1 MDLKKS
7 CACALGIKVGD
18 VPILVEFEEEAL
30 FDRVKNIYQRFKSK
44 SRPLYRINIGACGYC
59 REGANRQD
67 KVFSSFKKEIYRIN
81 CSEFKAQLDFENKI
95 GWIRLAPTSSSEVIT
110 SALANL
116 CMFILL
122 KRGAMLFH
130 ACGVVKNNR
139 AFIFSG
145 PSGAGKS
152 TVAKLSSNYAIL
164 SEELL
169 GIYSSGK
176 HFKVFPLP
184 YAGDTVFF
192 SQSAR
197 PFPLAA
203 MLRLVKDRENFLED
217 VSKARASAD
226 FLIVPS
232 QFNKFISFPEYFRA
246 FNQLIGSTP
255 CYNLHF
261 RPDPSFWRCIDDK
274 FN

>member
-1 MDLKKS
+1 MDFKRS
-7 CACALGIKVGD
+7 CARALQIKVGD
-18 VPILVEFEEEAL
+18 VPILVEFEEKAL
-30 FDRVKNIYQRFKSK
+30 FDRTEKVYLRFKSK
-44 SRPLYRINIGACGYC
+44 IKPLYRIDIRSTGYF
-59 REGANRQD
+59 RKSKKLRN
-67 KVFSSFKKEIYRIN
+67 KVISSFRKDVYKIN
-81 CSEFKAQLDFENKI
+81 CSEFRAQLDLKNKT
-95 GWIRLAPTSSSEVIT
+95 GWIRLDPVSSSEVIT

-122 KRGAMLFH
+122 KQGAMLFH
-130 ACGVVKNNR
+130 ACGVIKDKR

-152 TVAKLSSNYAIL
+152 TVAKLSSNLAIL

-169 GIYSSGK
+169 GISYSGK

-184 YAGDTVFF
+184 YAGDAVF
-192 SQSAR
+192 SRQSAR

-203 MLRLVKDRENFLED
+203 VFRLVKDRSNFLEA
-217 VSKARASAD
+217 VSKARSSVD
-226 FLIVPS
+226 LLILPA
-232 QFNKFISFPEYFRA
+232 QLDKFISFDGYFRT
-246 FNQLIGSTP
+246 FHRLIRVTP

-261 RPDPSFWRCIDDK
+261 RPDPSFWRCIDDE